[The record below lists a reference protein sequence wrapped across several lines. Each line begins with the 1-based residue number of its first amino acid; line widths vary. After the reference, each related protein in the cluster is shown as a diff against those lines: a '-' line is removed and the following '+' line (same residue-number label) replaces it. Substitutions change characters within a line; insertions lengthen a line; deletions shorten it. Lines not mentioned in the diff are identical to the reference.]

1 MQQKWLDWARRMINK
16 ILALTAFDIVTKQ
29 ITRQKSADHKCFR
42 IKNFTHEEILDFVN
56 IWKSSSSKN
65 GLENISLKVAE
76 NIQGKISPE
85 FLAVDGTIT
94 FYRNNIRDLGGLV
107 YIETKVQSD
116 EQGLQ
121 NIFTLQDSNFLDG
134 SFSIEEEDFF
144 VPDIL
149 VSNAWKV
156 LDGVGQIPNS
166 AKNRLIEVLTLT
178 DQVPLRKYTRFVVE
192 ALKSWIGVSSAV
204 SDQLAD
210 EIIGSSLIYLD
221 IFPDIYWRESKDEK
235 RIKRKLSLNSNYAE
249 LVSGSADIDPKILS
263 EKISLF
269 QFKEKLGENIE
280 SPQNQKY
287 RDLCTNFINTLD
299 QQYRNQIPFYI
310 FEQLFSPDVSGML
323 LGDRVHADIEAVDP
337 LRLPELIE
345 LSVIAGLNSRVE
357 EDARKFLDAESF
369 EAIPLKDI
377 LSRTTRRLVEV
388 LANPK
393 AHQFFNPMLEI
404 VESSELLLDGIT
416 ETDGLSI
423 QIKLGQKANL
433 NNMALPLF
441 NFLFGGT
448 LISIQDSTNRD
459 FLGLKFLVDPQ
470 LLDLLTPV
478 DLMAD
483 IDNHGSED
491 SDGLFE
497 VVWEPLP
504 IVINLVNSDGD
515 VVSSIGK
522 REWFPA
528 AEDLN
533 YFGFFWLLLCAPES
547 DFKSITSGI
556 HLPNE
561 KSLPDVLDDFVNRV
575 LPLTQIAG
583 DREDGSDQ
591 LVSDFLK
598 IRKKFFSEV
607 QLKGLRAEAINEYL
621 DKCLPIFEQSRLE
634 LTPDGIRLK
643 AVSQLMDLDC
653 IHLEHKSKLMIPTH
667 PIRLRWISRYFTECE
682 KRLLAV
688 LSKDQELSVVNP
700 NFYLEWLGS
709 STPAQSPAIASSSTG
724 DILFSAGQQAW
735 YEEFVPRSYEIAGA
749 TLDTSSTKRI
759 SKQIITYLEAHPYKK
774 DGLAILLV
782 LPYTNKFPADLISSF
797 KTGEWK
803 DVVVN
808 LTVIAPKI
816 KWQDISKYFDQIYR
830 ENRMDVNQ
838 RFFPSYDL
846 RFIDYVDD
854 FDLSDSLGDQKF
866 DLAIITHLLN
876 EKVTVQPK
884 TEAPNGFGGKFH
896 PLLDRSTYV
905 KSGLSGVA
913 ISIQMRP
920 AKPDSLLETWS
931 THVVRSDRLSPI
943 APAQP
948 ENTDFLE
955 LRVDFEESAAL
966 FTKLHN
972 SCHWVVT
979 LERHITRQQ
988 IEALEISPDIL
999 SIQEGVGNANNLTLI
1014 VSANSGKDLI
1024 VSRLTRK
1031 LERLIA
1037 DKKYLISKGLTL
1049 RDISEKTYE
1058 ETKKFAPK
1066 LALKAMGISRV
1077 TEEII
1082 GLMVARA
1089 VSKLKFSSVFSN
1101 DGYGLFA
1108 SISLDE
1114 HQNWF
1119 GGGGEVRADIF
1130 NIAFSLKND
1139 NLRIDIEVVEG
1150 KLRQEFDPHGVHQV
1164 ERTCKFFEDI
1174 LKHRDRVDSELWREQ
1189 FLSAIETA
1197 DRSMVKTWGF
1207 ENFNSSGEMPSSL
1220 RDKFREGQYD
1230 LGSITGV
1237 YSICIWDDVGREVAR
1252 TRKGDIDVVRS
1263 CSTNIIPLILGD
1275 DLKIEGSIK
1284 SDNFNLPEDESN
1296 TVDEATI
1303 TEENIVDDQAV
1314 LLAQLE
1320 QLIELSK
1327 VKGYLTYSE
1336 IKNILLNELPS
1347 SNSLKA
1353 LVQLLERAGINV
1365 YEFPPN
1371 DEKPMIAENDNV
1383 SQKSEKKSKL
1393 DGSILVGMYQ
1403 TILDCYAEQNISV
1416 KPAQEDEIP
1425 FIEGPASILFKI
1437 LPLGSTDP
1445 KKLSDKS
1452 QLLKL
1457 KLKLEQDQEIGF
1469 SIDKGYVNIDVPKL
1483 SNQRYFVDAG
1493 EMWSSWIRPESE
1505 LAAPLGEDRFGNT
1518 ISVNFSNTLSPHF
1531 LVGGTTGSG
1540 KSEALNVLLYGLVK
1554 YYEASELQLLLVDP
1568 KGTELQDFLKT
1579 PHLMG
1584 DIGWDDQQALDLLKL
1599 AVVEMQRRYDRMR
1612 IEKCRSIVEYN
1623 SVVAPGDRFPWWV
1636 VVLDEYADLTSD
1648 PDMKKEIEAELK
1660 RLAQKARASGIHV
1673 VIATQKPSGEVISTN
1688 LRSNLPAQLALRVK
1702 SATESR
1708 VIMDESGAE
1717 MLNGKGDAYWKF
1729 GSAKLRIQ
1737 CALVSKEDAQLVLS
1751 RFK

>member
-1 MQQKWLDWARRMINK
+1 MINK
-16 ILALTAFDIVTKQ
+16 ILALTAFNIVTKQ
-29 ITRQKSADHKCFR
+29 IIRQKSADHKCFR
-42 IKNFTHEEILDFVN
+42 IKNFTQEEILDFLDV
-56 IWKSSSSKN
+56 WKVLSNKA
-65 GLENISLKVAE
+65 GLGNISLKVAE
-76 NIQGKISPE
+76 NIQGKIDQE

-94 FYRNNIRDLGGLV
+94 YYRNNIRDLGGLV

-134 SFSIEEEDFF
+134 SFSIEEENFF

-149 VSNAWKV
+149 VGNAWEI
-156 LDGVGQIPNS
+156 LGGAGQIPTS
-166 AKNRLIEVLTLT
+166 AKKRLIEVLTLT

-192 ALKSWIGVSSAV
+192 ALRSWIAESNAISE
-204 SDQLAD
+204 QLAD

-235 RIKRKLSLNSNYAE
+235 RIKRKLTLNSNYAE
-249 LVSGSADIDPKILS
+249 LVSGSADIDPKILT
-263 EKISLF
+263 EKISIF
-269 QFKEKLGENIE
+269 QFKEKTGEPVQAVLN
-280 SPQNQKY
+280 QNY
-287 RDLCTNFINTLD
+287 RDLCTNFINSLD
-299 QQYRNQIPFYI
+299 QRYRKQIPFFI
-310 FEQLFSPDVSGML
+310 FEQLFSPDVSGLL
-323 LGDRVHADIEAVDP
+323 LGDRVYADIEANDSF
-337 LRLPELIE
+337 RLPELID
-345 LSVIAGLNSRVE
+345 LAVIDGLNKRVE
-357 EDARKFLDAESF
+357 DDARKFLDADSNNE
-369 EAIPLKDI
+369 IPLKDV
-377 LSRTTRRLVEV
+377 LSRATRRLVEA

-404 VESSELLLDGIT
+404 VESSELLLDGISD
-416 ETDGLSI
+416 TDGLSI
-423 QIKLGQKANL
+423 EIKLGQKANL

-441 NFLFGGT
+441 AFLFGGT
-448 LISIQDSTNRD
+448 LKSIQDSTNQE
-459 FLGLKFLVDPQ
+459 FLGLRFSVDAQ
-470 LLDLLTPV
+470 LLELMTP
-478 DLMAD
+478 
-483 IDNHGSED
+483 IDFNGESDNLVSDD
-491 SDGLFE
+491 SDG
-497 VVWEPLP
+497 VMDVIWEPLP
-504 IVINLVNSDGD
+504 IVINLVNSNGGILA
-515 VVSSIGK
+515 SIGK
-522 REWFPA
+522 REWFPSL
-528 AEDLN
+528 EDLN

-547 DFKSITSGI
+547 KYKFITSGI

-561 KSLPDVLDDFVNRV
+561 KPFPDVLDDFVNRV
-575 LPLTQIAG
+575 LPLAQVWG
-583 DREDGSDQ
+583 DLESASDQ
-591 LVSDFLK
+591 LLTDLLKVRKTFL
-598 IRKKFFSEV
+598 SEV
-607 QLKGLRAEAINEYL
+607 QEKGLSSETINEYL
-621 DKCLPIFEQSRLE
+621 DKYLPIFEQSRLE
-634 LTPDGIRLK
+634 HIPDGIRLK
-643 AVSQLMDLDC
+643 AISQLMDLDF
-653 IHLEHKSKLMIPTH
+653 IYLDQKSKLMLPTH

-709 STPAQSPAIASSSTG
+709 STPAQSPAIASSSMG

-759 SKQIITYLEAHPYKK
+759 SRQIVAYLEAHPYKK

-797 KTGEWK
+797 KSAEWK

-808 LTVIAPKI
+808 LTVIAPKM

-838 RFFPSYDL
+838 RFFPGYDL
-846 RFIDYVDD
+846 RFIDY
-854 FDLSDSLGDQKF
+854 FDGFNLSESIGEQKF

-884 TEAPNGFGGKFH
+884 TEAPNGMGGKFH

-905 KSGLSGVA
+905 KNGLTGVA

-931 THVVRSDRLSPI
+931 THVVRSERLSPI

-966 FTKLHN
+966 FTQLHN

-1024 VSRLTRK
+1024 VSRLSRK

-1049 RDISEKTYE
+1049 KDISEKTYD

-1089 VSKLKFSSVFSN
+1089 VSKLKFSSVLTD

-1119 GGGGEVRADIF
+1119 GGSAEVRADIF
-1130 NIAFSLKND
+1130 NIAFLLKND
-1139 NLRIDIEVVEG
+1139 SLKIDVEVVEG
-1150 KLRQEFDPHGVHQV
+1150 KLRQGFDPHGVHQV

-1174 LKHRDRVDSELWREQ
+1174 LKNRNRVDSELWREQ

-1207 ENFNSSGEMPSSL
+1207 ENVSSLGEIPSSI
-1220 RDKFREGQYD
+1220 RDKFRDGQYE

-1237 YSICIWDDVGREVAR
+1237 YSICIWDEIGREVAR
-1252 TRKGDIDVVRS
+1252 AQKGDIEIVRS

-1275 DLKIEGSIK
+1275 DLRINSSGEP
-1284 SDNFNLPEDESN
+1284 SDNNVPKSRSDEMEPEALPREVIEDDVR
-1296 TVDEATI
+1296 TRTKKI
-1303 TEENIVDDQAV
+1303 Q
-1314 LLAQLE
+1314 
-1320 QLIELSK
+1320 QLIEVSK
-1327 VKGYLTYSE
+1327 LRGYLTHAE
-1336 IKNILLNELPS
+1336 IKNVISNEFS
-1347 SNSLKA
+1347 DDNSFDVIVGLMN
-1353 LVQLLERAGINV
+1353 EAGIPV
-1365 YEFPPN
+1365 HKLPPT
-1371 DEKPMIAENDNV
+1371 DDNEV
-1383 SQKSEKKSKL
+1383 AVNNEPTPKNGDKKSKL
-1393 DGSILVGMYQ
+1393 DGSILKGMYQ

-1416 KPAQEDEIP
+1416 KPAPEEEVP
-1425 FIEGPASILFKI
+1425 FVEGPASILFKI
-1437 LPLGSTDP
+1437 SPLGSTDP

-1493 EMWSSWIRPESE
+1493 EMWSSWIRPANE
-1505 LAAPLGEDRFGNT
+1505 LSAPLGEDRFGNI

-1554 YYEASELQLLLVDP
+1554 YYEANELQLLLVDP

-1584 DIGWDDQQALDLLKL
+1584 DIGWDDQQALDLLKG
-1599 AVVEMQRRYDRMR
+1599 AVIEMQRRYDRMR

-1623 SVVAPGDRFPWWV
+1623 SIVQSEDRFPWWV

-1729 GSAKLRIQ
+1729 GSSKLRIQ
-1737 CALVSKEDAQLVLS
+1737 CALVSKDDAQLVLS